1 MYQRRYYEVKWKAIC
16 GKKWKEYQAALGE
29 GEEAKARITFTN
41 ELCLRYLEAEPDEI
55 QKEIDSLMERQAK
68 GERFL
73 LEDKELAEDEDGE
86 GGEEAVDERRKAV
99 ATTLTSWNKL
109 VLRIPFRDKA
119 ERLPC
124 IVATSRSSLNLSRSF
139 SGRSARKR
147 ASLRL
152 SSWVGLIPETT
163 ERLFPC
169 CMSINLL
176 YHPCKLTAR

>member
-86 GGEEAVDERRKAV
+86 GGEEAV
-99 ATTLTSWNKL
+99 TSCK
-109 VLRIPFRDKA
+109 
-119 ERLPC
+119 
-124 IVATSRSSLNLSRSF
+124 
-139 SGRSARKR
+139 
-147 ASLRL
+147 
-152 SSWVGLIPETT
+152 
-163 ERLFPC
+163 
-169 CMSINLL
+169 SI
-176 YHPCKLTAR
+176 